1 VHRLVAGVYVVEA
14 VSVYSSR
21 GWEQL
26 NEIVCIPVIEYLLVF
41 VLAGL
46 IDLGLWIAG
55 RFRSQVKPVVL
66 ISERKNL

>member
-1 VHRLVAGVYVVEA
+1 
-14 VSVYSSR
+14 
-21 GWEQL
+21 L

-55 RFRSQVKPVVL
+55 RFRSQAKPVVL